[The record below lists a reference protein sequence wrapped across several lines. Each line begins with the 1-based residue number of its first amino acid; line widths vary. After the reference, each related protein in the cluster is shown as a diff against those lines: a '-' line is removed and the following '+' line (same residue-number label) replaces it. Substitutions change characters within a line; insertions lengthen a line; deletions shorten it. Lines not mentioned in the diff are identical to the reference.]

1 MLLVA
6 AICCLEQE
14 ETPQNAYQWRL
25 LLQQAG
31 IIPDNVSS
39 MLRAYGLR
47 LKTETGFHPAY
58 DIFCDRKEPY
68 VITMENL
75 YRVRAA
81 QPIGKQVYVVENEMV
96 FTYLLHHVKRDS
108 YTLLCTSGQLRAAA
122 QKADRI
128 TDRAWSCDL
137 LQWRPGPGWDWN
149 CRPALAEVWK
159 QYLPVEDVAGGL
171 QEGWLR

>member
-39 MLRAYGLR
+39 MLHAYGLR

-122 QKADRI
+122 QKLIGLLIEHGAVI
-128 TDRAWSCDL
+128 YYSGDL
-137 LQWRPGPGWDWN
+137 DPDGIGIAV
-149 CRPALAEVWK
+149 PALAEVWK